1 MNALPE
7 VSVIIVTWNGK
18 EVLRNCLEHLYQQ
31 TYQNFEGIV
40 VDNGSSDGTQEFIQ
54 KFWPQV
60 RLLSFSKNLGFALAN
75 NVAASRAR
83 GKWIVLLNNDA
94 FPEPNWLKCLLD
106 ARSRWPDSAVFTS
119 HQLMAERKGYLD
131 GTGDQYF
138 IFGAARRR
146 DYMQPAIGHIPRP
159 EGPVFGFCG
168 AACLINKDI
177 FIALG
182 GFDED
187 FFCYFEDVDLS
198 WRIRLAGHDICYV
211 PGAIVRHIGSK
222 TSGRENPWTLY
233 CSHRNQVWT
242 LIKDVPFLILPLV
255 IPLHIAFTFY
265 LLLKVYRDSETRWAC
280 IKGKVDAMRS
290 IVHFLKKRREI
301 QSRKKTKTIQ
311 ILKHISFLPLFRS

>member
-31 TYQNFEGIV
+31 TYQNFEVIV

-75 NVAASRAR
+75 NVAAARAR

-119 HQLMAERKGYLD
+119 HQLMAERNGYLD

-146 DYMQPAIGHIPRP
+146 DYMQPAIGHSRP

-198 WRIRLAGHDICYV
+198 WRIRLAGYEICYV
-211 PGAIVRHIGSK
+211 PKAIVRHIGSK
-222 TSGRENPWTLY
+222 TVGKRKPWTLY
-233 CSHRNQVWT
+233 HSYRNQIWT
-242 LIKDVPFLILPLV
+242 IFKNIPLPLLFLTL
-255 IPLHIAFTFY
+255 PLHFCYTLY
-265 LLLKVYRDSETRWAC
+265 LITRVYRSSELRRAC
-280 IKGKVDAMRS
+280 IRGKIDAFKELPR
-290 IVHFLKKRREI
+290 FLKKRKEI
-301 QSRKKTKTIQ
+301 LSSRRAT
-311 ILKHISFLPLFRS
+311 